1 MARVDIIK
9 SLYKKQVP
17 YNQFIF
23 DNLKAYPL
31 LSYIHPMV
39 IVELNKI
46 ANSVKLQAN
55 PIKKMNMY
63 DEILKPFNFKR
74 LTAGTNRVVYKHL
87 EDQRIVLKVAK
98 DAVGLRDN
106 PSEWANQQYLKPF
119 VTKCF
124 EVSPCGTVGLFERV
138 QPITSKVEF
147 KSISHDIFALLN
159 KMIGKY
165 ILEDIGTNY
174 FLNYG
179 LRDGFGPVLL
189 DYPYM
194 YELDGRKIICNQPNY
209 RTGMPCGGEI
219 DYDDGFNNL
228 ICTKCG
234 KIYLATDLQKNK
246 ERNNIIIEPSPREK
260 GGLTKM
266 QVSIVATTY
275 DENGCPI
282 KEEVISN
289 IENIP
294 ETSSIVS
301 REEYK
306 KELGVEV
313 VSSTQ
318 NKRLGDF
325 IRMKKKHV
333 IPIPN
338 FEVQITQTIEEKEN
352 QNRNDNEPKVQN
364 NNPQRVPLNPGR
376 VSHVN
381 IRQDIFAMKDS
392 KPEPE
397 KDKSPNVNEEYIQKE
412 LLEGDTNDT
421 TETDQTKSSVEEQ
434 NMLQQMIEEQEYEDS
449 VIEYY

>member
-17 YNQFIF
+17 YNQFVF
-23 DNLKAYPL
+23 DNLQAYPL
-31 LSYIHPMV
+31 LNYIHPMV

-46 ANSVKLQAN
+46 ANSVKLQSN
-55 PIKKMNMY
+55 PVKKMNMY
-63 DEILKPFNFKR
+63 DEILKPYNFKR

-98 DAVGLRDN
+98 DAVGIRDN
-106 PSEWANQQYLKPF
+106 PCEWINQQYLKPF

-124 EVSPCGTVGLFERV
+124 EISPCGTVGLFERV
-138 QPITSKVEF
+138 QPLTSKAEF

-165 ILEDIGTNY
+165 ILEDIGTKY

-194 YELDGRKIICNQPNY
+194 YELDGRKIICNQPDY

-234 KIYLATDLQKNK
+234 KVYLATDLQKNTD
-246 ERNNIIIEPSPREK
+246 RNNIIIEPSPREK

-266 QVSIVATTY
+266 QVSIVETTY
-275 DENGCPI
+275 DEKGFPV
-282 KEEVISN
+282 KEEVVSEM
-289 IENIP
+289 ENIP

-301 REEYK
+301 REEYNR
-306 KELGVEV
+306 EMNVEV
-313 VSSTQ
+313 ISSTK
-318 NKRLGDF
+318 NKRLGDY

-333 IPIPN
+333 IPTPD
-338 FEVQITQTIEEKEN
+338 FEVSITQQREN
-352 QNRNDNEPKVQN
+352 EDETKINTNK
-364 NNPQRVPLNPGR
+364 PQVEVHTQQRTSLNPGR
-376 VSHVN
+376 VSTIN
-381 IRQDIFAMKDS
+381 IRQDVFAMKQTRT
-392 KPEPE
+392 EPE
-397 KDKSPNVNEEYIQKE
+397 KESPLKVNEEYIQKE
-412 LLEGDTNDT
+412 LMGRDPDPEPIDKK
-421 TETDQTKSSVEEQ
+421 ESSSDEQ
-434 NMLQQMIEEQEYEDS
+434 FISQQMREEQEYEDS
-449 VIEYY
+449 VIDYY